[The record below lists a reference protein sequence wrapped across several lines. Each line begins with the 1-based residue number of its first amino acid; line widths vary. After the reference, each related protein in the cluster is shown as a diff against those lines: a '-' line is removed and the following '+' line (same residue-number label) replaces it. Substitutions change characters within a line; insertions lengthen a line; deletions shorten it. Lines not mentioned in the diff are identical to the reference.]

1 MRPTFYACTQVSN
14 REYKSKHEKK
24 EKMQKELKK
33 KVEETAKACQFEIEL
48 GARIEKNEAR
58 KAELTTELA
67 SLEEPINKQ
76 EKLAKYWSTELTKV
90 TDVVLKSEEKILQME
105 LHNKELK
112 LKLNEHEKVMEKQFE
127 MEQTT
132 KKRLDDVKFFV
143 TEREQ

>member
-1 MRPTFYACTQVSN
+1 MG
-14 REYKSKHEKK
+14 EKK

-33 KVEETAKACQFEIEL
+33 KVEDTAKACQFEIEL

-67 SLEEPINKQ
+67 SLEEAINKQ

-112 LKLNEHEKVMEKQFE
+112 LKLNEHEKVMEKQLRWSRPQKNAWTMSSFSL
-127 MEQTT
+127 
-132 KKRLDDVKFFV
+132 R
-143 TEREQ
+143 